1 MVREIRPVERDDLDE
16 LTVVARTISRDG
28 RRGPGAVSPGAVDAA
43 PRRPD
48 ESATFEPRRLSR
60 MRSGPPIALAAWLG
74 VLVLFVG
81 AGFLGQQPGDSRGLA
96 PAPAAVASPVV
107 PVALPRTPNPIDLV
121 SPEVGPITITTARLT
136 VKGTVLVRASRVVVS
151 LEARG
156 NRTLETL
163 TFDVSD
169 PDGGVRPKQSPTFS
183 AEFDIPFPRPNG
195 TMWVTVTAYD
205 SHLIPLGG
213 ERRPIRIGE
222 IMGWPAAPG
231 VG

>member
-16 LTVVARTISRDG
+16 LTFVAR
-28 RRGPGAVSPGAVDAA
+28 PA
-43 PRRPD
+43 RPP
-48 ESATFEPRRLSR
+48 ESATFEPQRLSKPR
-60 MRSGPPIALAAWLG
+60 RFPTALAGWLG
-74 VLVLFVG
+74 VLALVVG
-81 AGFLGQQPGDSRGLA
+81 AGFAGQRPGDDPTSARVV
-96 PAPAAVASPVV
+96 VASPEAPIVRPEA
-107 PVALPRTPNPIDLV
+107 PVNPIDLL

-136 VKGTVLVRASRVVVS
+136 VKGTLLVRAARVVVA

-156 NRTLETL
+156 NRTLESL
-163 TFDVSD
+163 TFDTTD
-169 PDGGVRPKQSPTFS
+169 PDGGIRPRQRPTFS

-195 TMWVTVTAYD
+195 TMWVVVTAYD

-213 ERRPIRIGE
+213 ERRPVRIGE

>member
-16 LTVVARTISRDG
+16 LTVPVRAP
-28 RRGPGAVSPGAVDAA
+28 GPGAARGFDEA
-43 PRRPD
+43 PRRRD
-48 ESATFEPRRLSR
+48 LSATFEPQRLSKPR
-60 MRSGPPIALAAWLG
+60 RFPTALAGWLG
-74 VLVLFVG
+74 VLALVVG
-81 AGFLGQQPGDSRGLA
+81 AGFAGQRPGDGDDLA
-96 PAPAAVASPVV
+96 PAQLAVAAPV
-107 PVALPRTPNPIDLV
+107 NPIDLL

-136 VKGTVLVRASRVVVS
+136 VKGTVLVRAARVVVS

-156 NRTLETL
+156 NRILDSVIFNVT
-163 TFDVSD
+163 D
-169 PDGGVRPKQSPTFS
+169 PDGGIRPKQTPRFS

-195 TMWVTVTAYD
+195 TMWVVVTAYD

-213 ERRPIRIGE
+213 ERRRVLIGE